1 MSTIQVRNVPE
12 EFHRR
17 LKVRAA
23 QEGRTLSEYV
33 LGELRV
39 AVDRPTITQWIRYA
53 DALPPLEDAPTPAA
67 EVIADE
73 RHR

>member
-1 MSTIQVRNVPE
+1 
-12 EFHRR
+12 
-17 LKVRAA
+17 
-23 QEGRTLSEYV
+23 V